1 MSTPRLLA
9 ILAHPDD
16 ETLGVGPTLAKY
28 AAEGVEIFLLTAT
41 RGQSGRFRGIR
52 QDDARHPGP
61 GALAGIRESEL
72 RAAAGILGVREV
84 TVLDYH
90 DRELDRAR
98 PPEAIECLAGHL
110 RRIRPDVVITF
121 PPDGA
126 YGHPDHIAISQFTSS
141 AIVTAADPAFR
152 SGNGVAAQ
160 PYATPKLYYIA
171 WTEPMWAAYQTTF
184 GRAMTTVDGTERHA
198 VVWPEWSITTRI
210 ETRRFAATVWRAIA
224 CHESQVGGH
233 ANLRDLSDE
242 ERERVWESQTFYR
255 VFSTVNGGRALET
268 DLFDG
273 IRR

>member
-28 AAEGVEIFLLTAT
+28 AEEGVEVFLVTAT

-52 QDDARHPGP
+52 QNDARHPGAV
-61 GALAGIRESEL
+61 ALAGIRESEL
-72 RAAAGILGVREV
+72 RAAADVLGVREV
-84 TVLDYH
+84 IVLDYH
-90 DRELDRAR
+90 DQQLDRAN
-98 PPEAIECLAGHL
+98 PPEVIESLAGHL
-110 RRIRPDVVITF
+110 RRIRPGVVITF

-126 YGHPDHIAISQFTSS
+126 YGHPDHIAISQFTVA
-141 AIVTAADPAFR
+141 AIVAAADPAFR
-152 SGNGVAAQ
+152 PGSGAAAP
-160 PYATPKLYYIA
+160 PYATPKLYYMA
-171 WTEPMWAAYQTTF
+171 WTDSMWAAYQSTF
-184 GRAMTTVDGTERHA
+184 GAAMTTVDGVQRHA
-198 VVWPEWSITTRI
+198 VVWPEWSITTSI
-210 ETRRFAATVWRAIA
+210 DTRPFSPTVWQAVA

-242 ERERVWESQTFYR
+242 ERERVWESQTFFR
-255 VFSTVNGGRALET
+255 VFSRVNGGRTRET

>member
-16 ETLGVGPTLAKY
+16 ETLALGPTLAKY
-28 AAEGVEIFLLTAT
+28 AAEGVETFLLAAT

-52 QDDARHPGP
+52 QNDARHPGP
-61 GALAGIRESEL
+61 AALADIRESEL
-72 RAAAGILGVREV
+72 RAAAGVLWVREV

-90 DRELDRAR
+90 DQQLDRAN
-98 PPEAIECLAGHL
+98 PAEVIDTLAGHI
-110 RRIRPDVVITF
+110 RRIRPQVAITF

-126 YGHPDHIAISQFTSS
+126 YGHPDHIAISQFALS

-152 SGNGVAAQ
+152 PGSGPEAQ

-171 WTEPMWAAYQTTF
+171 WTERIWAVYQATF
-184 GRAMTTVDGTERHA
+184 GPAMTTVDGTERHA
-198 VVWPEWSITTRI
+198 VAWPEWSVTTTI
-210 ETRRFAATVWRAIA
+210 DTRGFAPTVWRAIM

-233 ANLRDLSDE
+233 ANLPDLSDA
-242 ERERVWESQTFYR
+242 ERERLCESQPFYR
-255 VFSTVNGGRALET
+255 VFSTVNGGRTRET

>member
-28 AAEGVEIFLLTAT
+28 AAEGVEVFLLTAT

-52 QDDARHPGP
+52 PDDARHPGP
-61 GALAGIRESEL
+61 VALAGIRESEL
-72 RAAAGILGVREV
+72 RAAAGVLGVREV

-90 DRELDRAR
+90 DRALDRANAL
-98 PPEAIECLAGHL
+98 EAVACLTDHL
-110 RRIRPDVVITF
+110 RRIRPDVVVTF

-126 YGHPDHIAISQFTSS
+126 YGHPDHIAISQFAAS
-141 AIVTAADPAFR
+141 AIVAAADPAFR
-152 SGNGVAAQ
+152 SGSGVTAL
-160 PYATPKLYYIA
+160 PHATSKLYYMA
-171 WTEPMWAAYQTTF
+171 WTESMWTAYEALF
-184 GRAMTTVDGTERHA
+184 GTAMTTVDGTERHA
-198 VVWPEWSITTRI
+198 VAWPEWTVTTTI
-210 ETRRFAATVWRAIA
+210 ETRRFAPTVWRAVA

-255 VFSTVNGGRALET
+255 VFSTVNGGRTRET
-268 DLFDG
+268 DLFEG
-273 IRR
+273 IQR

>member
-1 MSTPRLLA
+1 MSTRRLLA

-28 AAEGVEIFLLTAT
+28 AAEGVDVFLLTAT

-61 GALAGIRESEL
+61 AALAEIRELEL
-72 RAAAGILGVREV
+72 RAAAGVLGVREV
-84 TVLDYH
+84 IVLDYH
-90 DRELDRAR
+90 DRQLDLAN
-98 PPEAIECLAGHL
+98 PSEVTDCLAGHL
-110 RRIRPDVVITF
+110 RRIRPEVVITF

-126 YGHPDHIAISQFTSS
+126 YGHPDHIAISQLTMS

-152 SGNGVAAQ
+152 PGSGNEAQ

-210 ETRRFAATVWRAIA
+210 ETRRFAPTVWRAIA

-233 ANLRDLSDE
+233 ANLRDLSDD
-242 ERERVWESQTFYR
+242 ERERVWESQTFFR
-255 VFSTVNGGRALET
+255 VFSTVNGGPTRET

-273 IRR
+273 IPR